1 MALNDYPIDV
11 RADYPERSS
20 RGWAALTIFLIKFLA
35 LIPHFFV
42 LIFLGIAQFVV
53 ALIAQVA
60 VVVNGE
66 YPAGMHAFVTGVLRW
81 GTRVCAFM
89 LSLSDRYPPFTL
101 RPVDDY
107 PVDVLA
113 ERPAQSSRL
122 YALFTVV
129 VEVVFI
135 AAMIALAVHFAR
147 QTGVDSS
154 AGQSY
159 NFSGNAGTGLLLR
172 QIAALPHLFM
182 LFILGIAVFVLWVV
196 LQWVILFSA
205 RFPRGMF
212 DFVAGFVRWQ
222 TRVTGYALG
231 LSDRYPPFTLEAPA
245 QESPSHRSLRH
256 RSLPRSGTRTPAAAT
271 PTATGTAPMD
281 AERGRRREDRQRSDR
296 RSRSGPSGAERA
308 SAGGGTLK
316 AMVHSRYGSPDVL
329 ELKDIDKPVVKDD
342 EVLVRVRSAAVNPP
356 DWAGVHGL
364 PYIVRLAY
372 GLRRPKLGIRGTD
385 MAGIVDAVGKNV
397 TRLRVGD
404 EVFGRGAGTFAEYAV
419 APEDLLVP
427 KPAAITFEQAAAV
440 PMSGLTALQALRDA
454 GGIRQGQKVLIVGA
468 GGGVGSFAVQI
479 AKSFGAEVTG
489 VCSASKQDLVR
500 SIGADHI
507 IDYAQEDFTQGEQ
520 RYDLVLDNVLQHSLS
535 ELLRALSRSGTLV
548 PNGGQFYKRWF
559 ASTGVLLIKAPL
571 LSLVVPQRIR
581 VCSER
586 PSQDDLLVLK
596 ELMESGKLTPVVGST
611 YPLSRVREAISFFGE
626 GHAEGKVVITM

>member
-20 RGWAALTIFLIKFLA
+20 RGWAALTILLIKFLA

-42 LIFLGIAQFVV
+42 LVFLGIAQFVV

-231 LSDRYPPFTLEAPA
+231 LSDRYPPFTLEAPPVG
-245 QESPSHRSLRH
+245 EPG
-256 RSLPRSGTRTPAAAT
+256 RSLPPAPLPPAQWYA
-271 PTATGTAPMD
+271 D
-281 AERGRRREDRQRSDR
+281 
-296 RSRSGPSGAERA
+296 PSGRHAYRYWDGAEWTPNVADDGRTASDPIDGPGSGHPGLSARA
-308 SAGGGTLK
+308 
-316 AMVHSRYGSPDVL
+316 P
-329 ELKDIDKPVVKDD
+329 E
-342 EVLVRVRSAAVNPP
+342 
-356 DWAGVHGL
+356 
-364 PYIVRLAY
+364 
-372 GLRRPKLGIRGTD
+372 
-385 MAGIVDAVGKNV
+385 
-397 TRLRVGD
+397 
-404 EVFGRGAGTFAEYAV
+404 V
-419 APEDLLVP
+419 AP
-427 KPAAITFEQAAAV
+427 
-440 PMSGLTALQALRDA
+440 
-454 GGIRQGQKVLIVGA
+454 
-468 GGGVGSFAVQI
+468 
-479 AKSFGAEVTG
+479 
-489 VCSASKQDLVR
+489 
-500 SIGADHI
+500 
-507 IDYAQEDFTQGEQ
+507 
-520 RYDLVLDNVLQHSLS
+520 
-535 ELLRALSRSGTLV
+535 
-548 PNGGQFYKRWF
+548 
-559 ASTGVLLIKAPL
+559 
-571 LSLVVPQRIR
+571 
-581 VCSER
+581 
-586 PSQDDLLVLK
+586 
-596 ELMESGKLTPVVGST
+596 
-611 YPLSRVREAISFFGE
+611 
-626 GHAEGKVVITM
+626 